1 MIPYE
6 QETVTSLYVKT
17 NQKDILLLGI
27 GVIGRRIINLIKKH
41 QDDIGRKT
49 FIVKNELLRD
59 FKIKPSSEFDVK
71 CTLILTNAAEK
82 EKHDKFRKIA
92 QECRKLKIV
101 SMLYFAFEAH
111 YYSKYPVNEY
121 GERFVDGHTL
131 EYTMQMSSKYF
142 NFTHLDYVDRSVDC
156 PWNWLTPT
164 KALTRD
170 GISII
175 EEFNNNDYAFFKKD
189 NAIDEHNYFWDID
202 FNTYTEKEYLEYKL
216 KQINKRIESKKK

>member
-82 EKHDKFRKIA
+82 EKH
-92 QECRKLKIV
+92 KLQT
-101 SMLYFAFEAH
+101 YQNFFEALPFL
-111 YYSKYPVNEY
+111 YKRQWYSSLS
-121 GERFVDGHTL
+121 G
-131 EYTMQMSSKYF
+131 M
-142 NFTHLDYVDRSVDC
+142 
-156 PWNWLTPT
+156 
-164 KALTRD
+164 
-170 GISII
+170 
-175 EEFNNNDYAFFKKD
+175 
-189 NAIDEHNYFWDID
+189 
-202 FNTYTEKEYLEYKL
+202 
-216 KQINKRIESKKK
+216 